1 MQVDVRECYVFW
13 GWGLVGGDGRVAAV
27 GSVVLL
33 CCSVLGQGVENVLG
47 RVGLQ
52 VVEGLGI

>member
-1 MQVDVRECYVFW
+1 MRECYVFW